1 MEFLGKME
9 TNDPKGLCHEQTEDG
24 DNGLCVAEVAGTK
37 RKKIIAGLLMGLA
50 VLIIIL
56 VCIFVGI
63 PLVRMAG
70 NPQEFRDWVDEKGIW
85 GPAVYM
91 ALVIF
96 QILIAF
102 IPGEPL
108 EIVAGYVFGTLKGTG
123 LCLAAASIGSII
135 VLLLVRKI
143 GRAVLEIYFDKDK
156 IENLKFLQSSDR
168 KILVFLILFIVPGTP
183 KDLLCYY
190 GGLTDISL
198 PLLIFICTVCRFPSI
213 ITSTVGGDAL
223 GTGQYLFAVIVFAVT
238 GIISFAGIMIYR
250 HFSKKKENRT

>member
-1 MEFLGKME
+1 MVK
-9 TNDPKGLCHEQTEDG
+9 DK
-24 DNGLCVAEVAGTK
+24 
-37 RKKIIAGLLMGLA
+37 KKIIVGILM
-50 VLIIIL
+50 IIAAIVIVL

-63 PLVRMAG
+63 PLVRLAG
-70 NPQEFRDWVDEKGIW
+70 EPEKFREWVDSKGMW
-85 GPAVYM
+85 GPVLYI
-91 ALVIF
+91 ALVVF

-108 EIVAGYVFGTLKGTG
+108 EIAAGYVFGTFKGTL
-123 LCLAAASIGSII
+123 LCITAASIGSII
-135 VLLLVRKI
+135 VILMVRKFGKAI
-143 GRAVLEIYFDKDK
+143 LELYFDKEK
-156 IENLKFLQSSDR
+156 IESLKFLQSSDK
-168 KILVFLILFIVPGTP
+168 KIVIFLILFIVPGTP

-238 GIISFAGIMIYR
+238 AVVSLIGILIYKK
-250 HFSKKKENRT
+250 FSQKKG